1 MFRKAFVMLA
11 LLLPLLA
18 GTAWAAPYDAKA
30 FAEAQAAGK
39 PIVVHIEAP
48 WCTVCKAQRPVLA
61 EMMKTSDYADLQLFS
76 VDFDSQKDL
85 LQKFGAKVQSTL
97 IVFQG
102 DKEVGRSS
110 GDPKP
115 ATIKALVAK
124 SKPTKGWF

>member
-1 MFRKAFVMLA
+1 MFKKTFVILA
-11 LLLPLLA
+11 LLLPLLT

-30 FAEAQAAGK
+30 FADAQAAGK

-48 WCTVCKAQRPVLA
+48 WCVVCKAQRPVLA

-85 LQKFGAKVQSTL
+85 LQKFGAKMQSTL

-110 GDPKP
+110 GDPNP
-115 ATIKALVAK
+115 ANIKALVAK
-124 SKPTKGWF
+124 SKPSKGWF